1 MLDRVWLD
9 REMAPDP
16 QMYQSNT
23 DLTCY
28 GFIFVATDLIHVCLA
43 GEFPVKVKYVIGVSN
58 TTAIAGMK
66 GFGFTDWALVPGGVL
81 WMARFCAWIGL
92 WMAARRKMM

>member
-1 MLDRVWLD
+1 MRGERANNLGSTNMLDRAWLD
-9 REMAPDP
+9 REMATATDP

-43 GEFPVKVKYVIGVSN
+43 GEFPGQVRYVKRILERLEH
-58 TTAIAGMK
+58 
-66 GFGFTDWALVPGGVL
+66 DRDRWHERLRL
-81 WMARFCAWIGL
+81 H
-92 WMAARRKMM
+92 